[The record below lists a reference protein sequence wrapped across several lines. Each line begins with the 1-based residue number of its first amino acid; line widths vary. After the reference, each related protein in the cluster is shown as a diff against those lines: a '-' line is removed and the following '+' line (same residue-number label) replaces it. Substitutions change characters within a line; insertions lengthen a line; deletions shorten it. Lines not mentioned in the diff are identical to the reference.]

1 MNEKDDSLSE
11 EFSSLN
17 KTELQREL
25 LEEHFINISSMDY
38 NINSKSLNSNEME
51 KSNENLKGK
60 SNNNKNE
67 FEINLEIIKDMNSN
81 DNMFEKVFLYYL
93 DNEKIEEINMIM
105 NENIEKALSVTYDG
119 MNIIQRCSYLNKLN
133 SIIAIIK
140 QINQKFKG
148 KEKISDLINNKNK
161 KGYNS
166 LHYSI
171 IKGNYEI
178 YNYLIKNGGDTT
190 ISSNLGYN
198 HIMLSF
204 QKKRTY
210 IFLKEI
216 KNIINKEDANF
227 DKLFDMKDKNNST
240 LLHWAAFSDYLFGI
254 QFLLNYIKNHKDNF
268 KFKNYINLKDSH
280 EMTALQY
287 ALMNNSKKA
296 IFELSLFNNSD
307 LSSQDNEGRNCYD
320 FSKAMDNK
328 LFNNI
333 IAMKNWKSNIIKRI
347 IFTLIIIIFN
357 ILIYF
362 IALKLINIILI
373 KIIQLSLILLLIIVV
388 IIVKCINPG
397 LKKMDKNN
405 FYNHILNIN
414 EANMREEIKEINKYC
429 VYCCFKKEKDDI
441 LHCPLCNCCVENFL
455 KHDLFLNICI
465 GTKNYFII
473 IIYKVIFLIYLL
485 FFVMI
490 SLFIIFVDINENE
503 QITIHIINLS
513 FFPNKNIIK
522 TCSIVSS
529 FILII
534 ILFFKIRDFSILCS
548 FNIDK

>member
-1 MNEKDDSLSE
+1 
-11 EFSSLN
+11 
-17 KTELQREL
+17 
-25 LEEHFINISSMDY
+25 
-38 NINSKSLNSNEME
+38 ME
-51 KSNENLKGK
+51 
-60 SNNNKNE
+60 
-67 FEINLEIIKDMNSN
+67 
-81 DNMFEKVFLYYL
+81 
-93 DNEKIEEINMIM
+93 
-105 NENIEKALSVTYDG
+105 
-119 MNIIQRCSYLNKLN
+119 
-133 SIIAIIK
+133 
-140 QINQKFKG
+140 
-148 KEKISDLINNKNK
+148 
-161 KGYNS
+161 
-166 LHYSI
+166 
-171 IKGNYEI
+171 
-178 YNYLIKNGGDTT
+178 
-190 ISSNLGYN
+190 
-198 HIMLSF
+198 
-204 QKKRTY
+204 
-210 IFLKEI
+210 
-216 KNIINKEDANF
+216 INKENANF

-254 QFLLNYIKNHKDNF
+254 QFLLNYLKNHKDNF

-296 IFELSLFNNSD
+296 IFELALFNNSD

-414 EANMREEIKEINKYC
+414 KANIREEIKEINKYC
-429 VYCCFKKEKDDI
+429 VYCCIKKEKDDI
-441 LHCPLCNCCVENFL
+441 IHCPLCNCCVENFL

-490 SLFIIFVDINENE
+490 SLFIVFGKIILYDFTNTVDNTNMTFLHSCSY
-503 QITIHIINLS
+503 TIPNNYRIINDCFYNS
-513 FFPNKNIIK
+513 TIISKQSSSRCPFFLGN
-522 TCSIVSS
+522 
-529 FILII
+529 F
-534 ILFFKIRDFSILCS
+534 CS
-548 FNIDK
+548 FKNVF